1 MSPQNIIAVI
11 PAYNPDS
18 RLTEIVNDLAG
29 AMNVVVVNDGSG
41 DGSVFESLSRKDGVT
56 VLNHRRNRGK
66 GAALKTA
73 FEEVLKSHGNAD
85 AVVTLDAD
93 GQHLVDDVKKVV
105 ATARADAKAVTLGVR
120 SFDRNVPL
128 LSRIGNLLTVFVI
141 RLIVRR
147 KISDTQTGLRVIPLS
162 LLKTLHGIRYDGY
175 EFETEMLM
183 VTERERYE
191 IRETPIRT
199 VYIDENRGSHFH
211 PVVDSMKIY
220 WVLLRHVFTGLLSAV
235 IDTVVFLAVY
245 FLGAP
250 LLVSVYTGRV
260 ASMFV
265 NFTLLRRFAFR
276 ADDGSASVK
285 AKYLAQVLVIGLLVF
300 CILSLLDKRAGISP
314 AYSKVPV
321 EFVMYFVNFAIQK
334 RFVFKR
340 SGPYY

>member
-1 MSPQNIIAVI
+1 M
-11 PAYNPDS
+11 
-18 RLTEIVNDLAG
+18 TEIVNDLAG
-29 AMNVVVVNDGSG
+29 AMKVVVVNDGSD

-120 SFDRNVPL
+120 SFDRKVPP

-162 LLKTLHGIRYDGY
+162 LLKTLNGIRYDGY

-183 VTERERYE
+183 VAERERYE

-220 WVLLRHVFTGLLSAV
+220 WVLLRHVFAGLLSAV
-235 IDTVVFLAVY
+235 IDTAVFLAVY

-285 AKYLAQVLVIGLLVF
+285 AKYFAQVLAISLLVF
-300 CILSLLDKRAGISP
+300 FILSLLDKRAGISP

-340 SGPYY
+340 ADG

>member
-1 MSPQNIIAVI
+1 MSSQHIIAVI

-29 AMNVVVVNDGSG
+29 AMNVVVVNDGSD
-41 DGSVFESLSRKDGVT
+41 DGSVFESLSRQDGVT
-56 VLNHRRNRGK
+56 VLHHRRNRGK

-73 FEEVLKSHGNAD
+73 FEEVLQSHGNAD

-120 SFDRNVPL
+120 SFDRTVPP

-147 KISDTQTGLRVIPLS
+147 NISDTQTGLRVIPLS

-183 VTERERYE
+183 VAERERYE

-199 VYIDENRGSHFH
+199 VYIDDNRGSHFH

-220 WVLLRHVFTGLLSAV
+220 RVLLGHVCARLLSVV
-235 IDTVVFLAVY
+235 IDTRS
-245 FLGAP
+245 LGPSVTVPMLNAERHQANPEVSRARQEQALIAGEQTTRQAP
-250 LLVSVYTGRV
+250 RDVED
-260 ASMFV
+260 A
-265 NFTLLRRFAFR
+265 R
-276 ADDGSASVK
+276 AE
-285 AKYLAQVLVIGLLVF
+285 
-300 CILSLLDKRAGISP
+300 REEP
-314 AYSKVPV
+314 P
-321 EFVMYFVNFAIQK
+321 
-334 RFVFKR
+334 
-340 SGPYY
+340 